1 MSVLYTFPGQGSQ
14 RVGMLHTLPRHSEVE
29 RTLCETFEAL
39 GTDPLLL
46 DTAEAFTTSAAV
58 QTCLLAAGVSM
69 ARTLAA
75 QGARTHMVA
84 GLSIGAYPAAVIAG
98 ALDYADAVRLVAR
111 RGQLMDESY
120 PSGYGM
126 AAISGLAQEE
136 LEPLIAQIH
145 TLATPVYLANIN
157 APTQFAIS
165 GSNDALSATMEL
177 ASMSGATQVHRLAV
191 SVPSHCELYDQAAA
205 ILLADISKVTLR
217 APRVIY
223 LSSNSARMLAD
234 PASIAQDLASNM
246 KNRVN
251 WLDTA
256 RLAWERGARLA
267 VEMPSGSILS
277 NLSSPVFASGQV
289 LCCDNNKLET
299 LLTLIE
305 REPYP

>member
-14 RVGMLHTLPRHSEVE
+14 RLGMLHTLPRHSEVE
-29 RTLCETFEAL
+29 RTLCETFETL

-58 QTCLLAAGVSM
+58 QICLLAAGVSM

-75 QGARTHMVA
+75 QGAQAHMVA
-84 GLSIGAYPAAVIAG
+84 GMSIGAYPAAVIAG

-111 RGQLMDESY
+111 RGRLMDESY

-126 AAISGLAQEE
+126 AAISGLAQDE

-145 TLATPVYLANIN
+145 TPATPVYLANIN
-157 APTQFAIS
+157 SPTQFAIS
-165 GSNDALSATMEL
+165 GSNDALSTTMEL
-177 ASMSGATQVHRLAV
+177 ASMRGATQVHRLAV
-191 SVPSHCELYDQAAA
+191 NVPSHCELYDQAAA
-205 ILLADISKVTLR
+205 MLLADISKVTLR
-217 APRVIY
+217 APQLTY

-234 PASIAQDLASNM
+234 PASITQDLASNM
-246 KNRVN
+246 KSRVN
-251 WLDTA
+251 WRDTA

-277 NLSSPVFASGQV
+277 NLSTPIFASGQV

-299 LLTLIE
+299 LLALIE
-305 REPYP
+305 REPP